1 MERCEE
7 TRRSRETVWY
17 DWVRLEAERSER
29 LDWILVDKD
38 HNVNDF
44 LSFCIFFFLKVVKI
58 C

>member
-44 LSFCIFFFLKVVKI
+44 LSFCIFFFS
-58 C
+58 